1 MATPVTFSRRRVW
14 TAGVATNHCVRRPRG
29 SHGDVLLAASRQR
42 RSQTRSALVAVRI
55 FHEVWSKT
63 RPPRLRGC
71 LLACLLYYSDL
82 VWLPTTTSSAD
93 SPSRT

>member
-14 TAGVATNHCVRRPRG
+14 MAGVATNHCVRRPRG
-29 SHGDVLLAASRQR
+29 SHGNVMLAAPRQR

-63 RPPRLRGC
+63 RPPRLRGMEYT
-71 LLACLLYYSDL
+71 LLSH
-82 VWLPTTTSSAD
+82 VSQ
-93 SPSRT
+93 R